1 MQKNELIQLHTFL
14 YQMKMHLQGM
24 YEDDVD
30 SSLNEYDRLEV
41 TPYQIHKSKREH
53 KLAVFTLSKE
63 IADLFCCNGNENGFE
78 KLSGRL
84 EQMAIRSMTDKERE
98 LYHSAL
104 YRQDSKPKDE
114 ALEDDN
120 SSKQESVLT

>member
-14 YQMKMHLQGM
+14 YQMKMHLQGL
-24 YEDDVD
+24 YEDDAD
-30 SSLNEYDRLEV
+30 SSLNDYERLEV

-84 EQMAIRSMTDKERE
+84 EQMAIRSMTEKERE

-104 YRQDSKPKDE
+104 YRQDCKKNDE
-114 ALEDDN
+114 SPGDEDP
-120 SSKQESVLT
+120 SKQESVLT

>member
-24 YEDDVD
+24 VEGEADPD
-30 SSLNEYDRLEV
+30 LKEYDRLEV

-104 YRQDSKPKDE
+104 YRQDCKKNDE
-114 ALEDDN
+114 SSDNDD
-120 SSKQESVLT
+120 SSDGPSSLT

>member
-14 YQMKMHLQGM
+14 YQMKMHLQGIHEGETDSELHD
-24 YEDDVD
+24 YE
-30 SSLNEYDRLEV
+30 RLEV

-63 IADLFCCNGNENGFE
+63 IADIFCSTGNENGFE

-104 YRQDSKPKDE
+104 YRQDAREKEDSDRKDDSCN
-114 ALEDDN
+114 EDTI
-120 SSKQESVLT
+120 LT

>member
-24 YEDDVD
+24 HEGETDSEQNDYE
-30 SSLNEYDRLEV
+30 RLEV

-63 IADLFCCNGNENGFE
+63 IADIFCSNGNENGFE

-84 EQMAIRSMTDKERE
+84 EQMAIRSMTEKERE

-104 YRQDSKPKDE
+104 YRQETREREEPNQKDDSS
-114 ALEDDN
+114 DDML
-120 SSKQESVLT
+120 LT

>member
-24 YEDDVD
+24 YEGEVD
-30 SSLNEYDRLEV
+30 PESREYDRLEV

-104 YRQDSKPKDE
+104 YRQDSKQNDKSSDE
-114 ALEDDN
+114 ND
-120 SSKQESVLT
+120 SSEGNILLT